1 MEARSDVLALVMPND
16 TNVALLLRLAD
27 GRRAAYSGAG
37 PSRERAPVVSESGAK
52 PYRDW
57 SAKRRLCLC
66 RNKLDLILAQSVVES
81 ESDASEL
88 RLIKEER
95 SSTEKCL
102 QICAQLSDHNQSD
115 PACSQKQR
123 QF

>member
-57 SAKRRLCLC
+57 SAKRRLY
-66 RNKLDLILAQSVVES
+66 RNKLDLRLAQSVVES